1 MHHLPNPT
9 IQTLL
14 LNLTRP
20 EIHHFLHTI
29 STTLISFSTTPERQH
44 QPPPSTLTR
53 PNGQRTLFRPFTSPD
68 NIGAKL
74 VVEPAPN
81 STTGKREH
89 PIQGLLI
96 ILDPLGNPTG
106 ILSAEEITGYRTSM
120 SAMIPFS
127 WRKHVSNIVI
137 FGAGM
142 QALWHTRLILGL
154 RGEEVRCITFVGS
167 SRGRVEELV
176 GRVKG
181 EMQGRWGSEECK
193 FRFVS
198 ADGGDGEVERCLR
211 EADCVFCTTPSQK
224 MLFPAAWVMERS
236 EEGRRKPLVS
246 AIGSWLP
253 EMIEL
258 DPELLR
264 GVVCGEEGV
273 NPLTGEKGRGVV
285 LVDDREYAMHGCGEV
300 VQSGLAG
307 EDLVEIGEVL
317 AVKGGRIRVSGD
329 EHVRRVERSM
339 QEGLVVYKSVGVGL
353 TDLTAG
359 REVLRLYQE
368 KQGSCEI

>member
-9 IQTLL
+9 IQTIL

-20 EIHHFLHTI
+20 KIHHFLHII
-29 STTLISFSTTPERQH
+29 SSTLIFFSTTPERQH
-44 QPPPSTLTR
+44 QPPPSTLAR

-68 NIGAKL
+68 SIGAKL

-81 STTGKREH
+81 TATGKREH

-96 ILDPLGNPTG
+96 ILDPLRNPTG
-106 ILSAEEITGYRTSM
+106 ILSAQEITGYRTSM

-137 FGAGM
+137 FGAGI

-176 GRVKG
+176 GTVKR

-193 FRFVS
+193 FQFVS
-198 ADGGDGEVERCLR
+198 ADGSDGEVERCLR

-224 MLFPAAWVMERS
+224 MLFPAAWVMERG
-236 EEGRRKPLVS
+236 EAGRRMPLVS

-273 NPLTGEKGRGVV
+273 NPLTGERGRGMV

-317 AVKGGRIRVSGD
+317 ALKSGRTQVSGD
-329 EHVRRVERSM
+329 EHVRRVEGFM
-339 QEGLVVYKSVGVGL
+339 EEGLVVYKSVGVGL

-368 KQGSCEI
+368 KQGNL